1 MFALD
6 AIGQPSLGV
15 ASGPFGTGLAGGVSA
30 FFGDQLGDQMIGTAI
45 QAQGT
50 VQDIGAQAVYY
61 NLKNRV
67 NWGAGISHIPYLTGF
82 AMVGPSPNSPQLR
95 EYSLVLQRLFFSEA
109 SVIAQYPFSTTRR
122 VETSLSATRIGYNQE
137 IQSMDFDPITGATGN
152 FRRTTVGGPP
162 PIHFGQA
169 SLALVGDW
177 SNAAFTSPVA
187 GGRYRFEAQPTFG
200 EITFNTA
207 LADYRRYYFMRPI
220 TFAWRGVHYGR
231 YGLDAENYQVIS
243 PLFLGEE
250 QLVRGYSYGSFDV
263 NECVVEGQP
272 SQASCPVLERL
283 IGSRMAVFNAELR
296 IPLIGTREFGLL
308 NIPFLPVE
316 LSPFFDA
323 GLMWTSD
330 QQPSLRFKR
339 DTEERPTNC
348 SAEALAIGI
357 CAERVPVFST
367 GISARINV
375 LGYLIFE
382 TYLAKPFQRPAKDW
396 VWGFQ
401 LAPGW

>member
-1 MFALD
+1 
-6 AIGQPSLGV
+6 
-15 ASGPFGTGLAGGVSA
+15 
-30 FFGDQLGDQMIGTAI
+30 
-45 QAQGT
+45 
-50 VQDIGAQAVYY
+50 VQDIGGQAVYY
-61 NLKNRV
+61 NLKRRV

-82 AMVGPSPNSPQLR
+82 ALVGPS
-95 EYSLVLQRLFFSEA
+95 SLDPSLFAYDLYLQRLFFSEA
-109 SVIAQYPFSTTRR
+109 SLIAQYPFSMTRR
-122 VETSLSATRIGYNQE
+122 VETSVSATRIGYSQE
-137 IQSMDFDPITGATGN
+137 IQRAHVTPAGDVVRMERIPGS
-152 FRRTTVGGPP
+152 GPP

-207 LADYRRYYFMRPI
+207 LADYRRYHFRRPI
-220 TFAWRGVHYGR
+220 TFAWRGIHYGR

-250 QLVRGYSYGSFDV
+250 QLVRGYAYGSFDV
-263 NECVVEGQP
+263 TECVSAGQT
-272 SQASCPVLERL
+272 QQSCPVIERL
-283 IGSRMAVFNAELR
+283 IGSRMAVFNAEIR

-330 QQPSLRFKR
+330 QAPSFRFKR
-339 DTEERPTNC
+339 ETDERPASC
-348 SAEALAIGI
+348 SAESRAFGI

-367 GISARINV
+367 GLSARINV

-382 TYLAKPFQRPAKDW
+382 TYFAKPFQRPTRDW